1 MQYSED
7 TTGYAVLRVD
17 LWVFSARSA
26 QGGPLGMQ
34 CSGGTTGYA
43 VLRGDH
49 CVCSAQGGPLGMQFS
64 GGTTGYMQSEG
75 TTGYAVLRG
84 TTGYMQCSG
93 GTTGYMGGPVYEV
106 LRGHAGLICMQRI
119 CSLSLYHGMGKHYRH
134 ILWQS

>member
-7 TTGYAVLRVD
+7 TTGYAVLRGD
-17 LWVFSARSA
+17 HWVCSA

-34 CSGGTTGYA
+34 CSEDTTGYA

-49 CVCSAQGGPLGMQFS
+49 WVYAVRGHRALGMQ
-64 GGTTGYMQSEG
+64 Y
-75 TTGYAVLRG
+75 
-84 TTGYMQCSG
+84 SG